1 MTDLITIGKTI
12 VETGS
17 TLTLLGVFASLAI
30 PKLRK
35 KIWGM
40 NGNSDVKRE
49 IKNLEEN
56 HLHGLEEKIDHNH
69 EIQNALLNRAVYL
82 LEDIKEKIK

>member
-1 MTDLITIGKTI
+1 MNDLITIGKTI

-17 TLTLLGVFASLAI
+17 TVVLLGLLTSLAV
-30 PKLRK
+30 PKMKK
-35 KIWGM
+35 KIWG
-40 NGNSDVKRE
+40 NGDIKKE